1 MIKVEERWSTI
12 IYRKKDNFNA
22 IANYLNSKP
31 RKRRIIKIRQRNYV
45 LYCLVKYSKNTG
57 FIRRH
62 LR

>member
-1 MIKVEERWSTI
+1 MIKVVERWQTI
-12 IYRKKDNFNA
+12 IYRKKDNFIV
-22 IANYLNSKP
+22 IANYLNSKT
-31 RKRRIIKIRQRNYV
+31 RKIRIIKIRQRNYV